1 MRLDEAI
8 REFLIEQ
15 KIRGNSSRTVRNY
28 EVQLNYFADFAG
40 RDFDMNELTV
50 ELCRSYYLH
59 LTERDLTSV
68 TVQTYIRQLRAF
80 LNWLYRFD
88 YMRLDICARF
98 KLPKARRDVID
109 TLTDE
114 EIRRLFDVYTGDGFL
129 AVRNRAIL
137 SLYLDGGLRL
147 NELVTIRTN
156 RMHIRER
163 YVIVDGKGNK
173 QRAVPFGNQTR
184 DALQLYADLILH
196 PGGSPYFFLKQ
207 LPGDEFA
214 PLKEAGIKMLFR
226 DLKAASGIERLHPH
240 LLRHT
245 FATRYL
251 ENGGNIYSLQMIL
264 GHTSLE
270 MVKRYLHLANRRIV
284 SEFVNFSPLDRF
296 SDGGD
301 PSL

>member
-1 MRLDEAI
+1 MTLEDAV

-15 KIRGNSSRTVRNY
+15 RIKGNSQKTLRNY
-28 EVQLNYFADFAG
+28 EAQLRYFLGFATP
-40 RDFDMNELTV
+40 ELNV
-50 ELCRSYYLH
+50 SDLSFELCRSYYLY
-59 LTERDLTSV
+59 LIERELSSV
-68 TVQTYIRQLRAF
+68 SIQTYVRQLRAF
-80 LNWLYRFD
+80 LNWLYHNV
-88 YMRLDICARF
+88 YIEVDICSRF

-114 EIRRLFDVYTGDGFL
+114 EIRQLFDVYPGDGFL
-129 AVRNRAIL
+129 DRRNRAIL

-147 NELVTIRTN
+147 NELVTIRVN
-156 RMHIRER
+156 RLHIRER

-184 DALQLYADLILH
+184 DALQLYADLIPLSC
-196 PGGSPYFFLKQ
+196 GSPFFFLKQ
-207 LPGDEFA
+207 LPGGGVA
-214 PLKEAGIKMLFR
+214 PLKEAGVKMLFR

-296 SDGGD
+296 TDGK
-301 PSL
+301 

>member
-1 MRLDEAI
+1 MRIDEAI

-15 KIRGNSSRTVRNY
+15 KIRGNSARTLHNY
-28 EVQLNYFADFAG
+28 KVQLNFFADFATH
-40 RDFDMNELTV
+40 ELDVTELSV
-50 ELCRSYYLH
+50 EICRAYYLH
-59 LTERDLTSV
+59 LTERDLSSV
-68 TVQTYIRQLRAF
+68 TVQTYCRQLRAF
-80 LNWLYRFD
+80 LNWLYRYG
-88 YMRLDICARF
+88 YMQLDICSRF

-114 EIRRLFDVYTGDGFL
+114 EIRQLFDVYTGDGFL
-129 AVRNRAIL
+129 ARRNRAIL

-147 NELVTIRTN
+147 NELVTVRAN

-184 DALQLYADLILH
+184 DALQSYAELLP
-196 PGGSPYFFLKQ
+196 PGQTFFFLKQ
-207 LPGDEFA
+207 LPRGDLA

-226 DLKAASGIERLHPH
+226 DLKDASGIERLHPH

-270 MVKRYLHLANRRIV
+270 MVKRYLHLANKRV
-284 SEFVNFSPLDRF
+284 VAEFVNFSPLDRF
-296 SDGGD
+296 SDGK
-301 PSL
+301 